1 MNRKIKMRRIDFNL
15 KRNTNSNKI
24 EKKESAKI
32 NKFEQS
38 IYQNSVINF
47 FIIMLTLFSSTVGFL
62 KPNLCKNVGNS
73 FFR

>member
-1 MNRKIKMRRIDFNL
+1 MRQSDFNL
-15 KRNTNSNKI
+15 KRNTNLNK
-24 EKKESAKI
+24 KKKKGSAKI

-47 FIIMLTLFSSTVGFL
+47 FIIVLTLFSSTAGFL
-62 KPNLCKNVGNS
+62 KPNLCKNVCNS